1 MQCSRVLRV
10 LLMAAVVH
18 SRRVKHLG
26 SATIV
31 LSLSLSVQH
40 NLAPFQRGKLLVL
53 AVILEKPC
61 IYPIGYILAK
71 LHLFFSFSFDI
82 LSSISSFLLLTHF
95 CGFFLF
101 VSRPSSLLL
110 QRLSSNQLV
119 DTASDVADI
128 VRLSVRRVDPVFE
141 LDLERKLPFVDHVI
155 SGWPCSKGLVKAVV
169 HTIGEHVPS
178 KPSFFFE
185 PGCCCHP
192 VRKRLRLLD
201 RHRLA
206 HGPLVDGVCLCN
218 VHAEEL
224 ALGCVVTLQLLEVVK
239 DPQERGSGVRTCS
252 HHQRAVV
259 PDARCHCRRR
269 GW

>member
-1 MQCSRVLRV
+1 MFGHVERHLPEVHSRGIRLATPFSRTHAALCKTVNSCFNNLNLNKIGRIKSLKKGLDLVMQCSRVLRV

-53 AVILEKPC
+53 AVILENLAYIQLD
-61 IYPIGYILAK
+61 IYLQNSIF
-71 LHLFFSFSFDI
+71 FFSFSFDI

-101 VSRPSSLLL
+101 VSRPSSLLM

-155 SGWPCSKGLVKAVV
+155 SGWPVIMMS
-169 HTIGEHVPS
+169 
-178 KPSFFFE
+178 
-185 PGCCCHP
+185 
-192 VRKRLRLLD
+192 
-201 RHRLA
+201 HR
-206 HGPLVDGVCLCN
+206 N
-218 VHAEEL
+218 
-224 ALGCVVTLQLLEVVK
+224 
-239 DPQERGSGVRTCS
+239 VRTS
-252 HHQRAVV
+252 A
-259 PDARCHCRRR
+259 
-269 GW
+269 